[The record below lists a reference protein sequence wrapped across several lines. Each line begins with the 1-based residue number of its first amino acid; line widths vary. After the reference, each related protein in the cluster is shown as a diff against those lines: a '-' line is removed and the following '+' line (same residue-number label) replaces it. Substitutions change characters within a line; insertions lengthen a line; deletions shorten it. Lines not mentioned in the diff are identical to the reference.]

1 MEVHL
6 EFLPLSKFPLEVV
19 AYVTLSYEGL
29 TISDVRFVIT
39 RNAISLNVYGCFK
52 NMMVSEK

>member
-1 MEVHL
+1 MEI
-6 EFLPLSKFPLEVV
+6 LPLGKFPLEVV
-19 AYVTLSYEGL
+19 AYVTLSYEDL
-29 TISDVRFVIT
+29 IISDVRFVIT